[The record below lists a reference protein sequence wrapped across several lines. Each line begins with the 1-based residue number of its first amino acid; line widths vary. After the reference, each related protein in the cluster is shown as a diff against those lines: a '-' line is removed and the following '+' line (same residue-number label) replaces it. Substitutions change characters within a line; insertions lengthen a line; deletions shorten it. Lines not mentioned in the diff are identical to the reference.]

1 MRIAF
6 IQLGSG
12 HEALASQVARLQS
25 LKPEA
30 YHIEEAVTVAGGK
43 RLTERLETLKA
54 GDELLL
60 TSLQSLGMP
69 LGDMVA
75 TLGAL
80 LRRDV
85 AIALCR
91 TGGRPFRVR
100 PGETGAALLGLLAE
114 TQASPT
120 PAPAKVRSEND
131 RLLSDAEINDIRRL
145 FKAGLTPRRI
155 GLIYRRSPRCIADLL
170 NGRAQDTALDPRDYA
185 MGHGR

>member
-30 YHIEEAVTVAGGK
+30 YHIEEAVTAAGGK

-91 TGGRPFRVR
+91 TGGRPFRIR
-100 PGETGAALLGLLAE
+100 PGATGAALLGLLAE
-114 TQASPT
+114 TQASP
-120 PAPAKVRSEND
+120 APAKVRSESE
-131 RLLSDAEINDIRRL
+131 RLLSEAEINDIRRL

-170 NGRAQDTALDPRDYA
+170 NGRAQDTAFAPRDHA
-185 MGHGR
+185 VGHGR

>member
-12 HEALASQVARLQS
+12 HEALPRQLARLQS

-30 YHIEEAVTVAGGK
+30 YHIEEAVTAAGGK

-69 LGDMVA
+69 LGDIVA

-80 LRRDV
+80 LRREV
-85 AIALCR
+85 AVALCR
-91 TGGRPFRVR
+91 TEGRPFRIR
-100 PGETGAALLGLLAE
+100 PGAAGAALLGLLAE
-114 TQASPT
+114 TQGSRNST
-120 PAPAKVRSEND
+120 PLKMRSESE
-131 RLLSDAEINDIRRL
+131 RLLSDAEISDIRRL

-170 NGRAQDTALDPRDYA
+170 TGRPQDTIFAPQDHA

>member
-1 MRIAF
+1 MRVAF

-12 HEALASQVARLQS
+12 HEALANQVARLQS

-30 YHIEEAVTVAGGK
+30 YHIEETVTVAGSK

-80 LRRDV
+80 LRREV
-85 AIALCR
+85 AVTLCR
-91 TGGRPFRVR
+91 TEGRPFRIR
-100 PGETGAALLGLLAE
+100 PGAAGATVLSLLAE
-114 TQASPT
+114 AQAEPSPT
-120 PAPAKVRSEND
+120 PVRARGESD
-131 RLLSDAEINDIRRL
+131 RLLSDAEITDIRRL

-170 NGRAQDTALDPRDYA
+170 TGRAQDTAFSPRDQVA
-185 MGHGR
+185 AHGR